1 MALRKLQIGPGVLV
15 TAAFIGPG
23 TLTVCTLA
31 GVRAGTQL
39 LWVVVLATL
48 ITIFIQNIAARIAW
62 NTGSGLATSMIKNT
76 AQPLLRFFFLVLILA
91 AILVGNTAYQ
101 GGNLSGAFLGFDK
114 IVTLPSFSIG
124 NQTFALRSLIIGVMA
139 AWVLWK
145 GNTRLIKNILLSVVL
160 LMSASFLIAA
170 ILVQPNFM
178 SLIKGL
184 LLPQIPQGDWKL
196 VVALL
201 GTTIVPY
208 NLFLHAALVKS
219 KNSQITSLAAL
230 KRDTQYAVGIGG
242 LISICIII
250 AASAVQGAEISSV
263 TDLGKSLV
271 PIYGNRAEYFV
282 AFGLFAAGFSSA
294 ITAPLA
300 AGYVAEECMQWSADS
315 KKSKWV
321 ALLVLTIGL
330 TMTLFELRPIEIIRL
345 AQWANGLL
353 LPLVGLFLWALMRK
367 EQNRMQLRQT
377 EQLIMGLI
385 IVFFC
390 VLTLRSLGF
399 LA

>member
-23 TLTVCTLA
+23 TLTVCTMA
-31 GVRAGTQL
+31 GVHAGTQL

-76 AQPLLRFFFLVLILA
+76 AHPLLRWFFLVLILA

-178 SLIKGL
+178 SLVKGL

-315 KKSKWV
+315 KKSNWV

-385 IVFFC
+385 IVFFF

>member
-23 TLTVCTLA
+23 TLTVCTMA
-31 GVRAGTQL
+31 GVHAGTQL

-76 AQPLLRFFFLVLILA
+76 AHPLLRWFFLVLILA

-178 SLIKGL
+178 SLVKGL

-219 KNSQITSLAAL
+219 KNSQITSIAAL

-263 TDLGKSLV
+263 TDLGRSLV

-385 IVFFC
+385 IVFFF
-390 VLTLRSLGF
+390 VLTLKSLGF

>member
-178 SLIKGL
+178 SLVKGL

-294 ITAPLA
+294 SSAPVA

>member
-178 SLIKGL
+178 SLVKGL

-377 EQLIMGLI
+377 EQFIMGLI

>member
-23 TLTVCTLA
+23 TLTVCTMA

-178 SLIKGL
+178 SLVKGL

-367 EQNRMQLRQT
+367 EQNRKQLRQT

>member
-178 SLIKGL
+178 SLVKGL

-330 TMTLFELRPIEIIRL
+330 TMTLFELLPIEIIRL

>member
-178 SLIKGL
+178 SLVKGL

-367 EQNRMQLRQT
+367 EQNRMQLQQT

>member
-178 SLIKGL
+178 SLVKGL

-390 VLTLRSLGF
+390 MLTLRSLGF

>member
-23 TLTVCTLA
+23 TLTVCTMA
-31 GVRAGTQL
+31 GVHAGTQL

-62 NTGSGLATSMIKNT
+62 NTGFGLATSMIKNT
-76 AQPLLRFFFLVLILA
+76 AHPLLRWFFLVLILA

-178 SLIKGL
+178 SLVKGL

-219 KNSQITSLAAL
+219 KNSQITSIAAL

-263 TDLGKSLV
+263 TDLGRSLV

-385 IVFFC
+385 IVFFF
-390 VLTLRSLGF
+390 VLTLKSLGF

>member
-23 TLTVCTLA
+23 TLTVCTMA
-31 GVRAGTQL
+31 GVHAGTQL

-76 AQPLLRFFFLVLILA
+76 AHPLLRWFFLVLILA

-178 SLIKGL
+178 SLVKGL

-263 TDLGKSLV
+263 TDLGRSLV

>member
-23 TLTVCTLA
+23 TLTVCTMA
-31 GVRAGTQL
+31 GVHAGTQL

-178 SLIKGL
+178 SLVKGL

>member
-178 SLIKGL
+178 SLVKGL

-230 KRDTQYAVGIGG
+230 KRDTQYAIGIGG

>member
-23 TLTVCTLA
+23 TLTVCTMA
-31 GVRAGTQL
+31 GVHAGTQL

-62 NTGSGLATSMIKNT
+62 KTGSGLATSMIKNT
-76 AQPLLRFFFLVLILA
+76 AHPLLRWFFLVLILA

-178 SLIKGL
+178 SLVKGL

-230 KRDTQYAVGIGG
+230 KRDTQYAVCTGG

>member
-178 SLIKGL
+178 SLVKGL

-219 KNSQITSLAAL
+219 KNSQITSIAAL

>member
-91 AILVGNTAYQ
+91 AILVGDTAYQ

-178 SLIKGL
+178 S
-184 LLPQIPQGDWKL
+184 
-196 VVALL
+196 
-201 GTTIVPY
+201 
-208 NLFLHAALVKS
+208 
-219 KNSQITSLAAL
+219 
-230 KRDTQYAVGIGG
+230 
-242 LISICIII
+242 
-250 AASAVQGAEISSV
+250 
-263 TDLGKSLV
+263 
-271 PIYGNRAEYFV
+271 
-282 AFGLFAAGFSSA
+282 
-294 ITAPLA
+294 
-300 AGYVAEECMQWSADS
+300 
-315 KKSKWV
+315 
-321 ALLVLTIGL
+321 
-330 TMTLFELRPIEIIRL
+330 
-345 AQWANGLL
+345 
-353 LPLVGLFLWALMRK
+353 
-367 EQNRMQLRQT
+367 
-377 EQLIMGLI
+377 
-385 IVFFC
+385 
-390 VLTLRSLGF
+390 
-399 LA
+399 

>member
-170 ILVQPNFM
+170 ILVQPNFI
-178 SLIKGL
+178 SLVKGL

>member
-23 TLTVCTLA
+23 TLTVCTMA
-31 GVRAGTQL
+31 GVHAGTQL

-76 AQPLLRFFFLVLILA
+76 AHPLLRWFFLVLILA

-178 SLIKGL
+178 SLVKGL

-385 IVFFC
+385 IVFFF
-390 VLTLRSLGF
+390 VLTLKSLGF

>member
-178 SLIKGL
+178 SLVKGL

-300 AGYVAEECMQWSADS
+300 AGYVAEECMQWSTDS

>member
-178 SLIKGL
+178 SLVKGL

-219 KNSQITSLAAL
+219 KNSQITSIAAL

-367 EQNRMQLRQT
+367 EQNRMQLQQT

>member
-76 AQPLLRFFFLVLILA
+76 AQPVLRFFFLVLILA

-178 SLIKGL
+178 SLVKGL

>member
-23 TLTVCTLA
+23 TLTVCTMA
-31 GVRAGTQL
+31 GVHAGTQL

-48 ITIFIQNIAARIAW
+48 ITIFIQNIAAHIARK
-62 NTGSGLATSMIKNT
+62 TGSGLATSMIKNT
-76 AQPLLRFFFLVLILA
+76 AHPLLRWFFLVLILA

-178 SLIKGL
+178 SLVKGL

-263 TDLGKSLV
+263 TDLGRSLV

-385 IVFFC
+385 IVFFF

>member
-1 MALRKLQIGPGVLV
+1 
-15 TAAFIGPG
+15 
-23 TLTVCTLA
+23 
-31 GVRAGTQL
+31 
-39 LWVVVLATL
+39 
-48 ITIFIQNIAARIAW
+48 
-62 NTGSGLATSMIKNT
+62 MIKNT

-178 SLIKGL
+178 SLVKGL

>member
-178 SLIKGL
+178 SLVKGL

-230 KRDTQYAVGIGG
+230 KSDTQYAVGIGG

>member
-1 MALRKLQIGPGVLV
+1 MALRKIQIGPGVLV

-76 AQPLLRFFFLVLILA
+76 AQPLPRWFFLVLILA

-178 SLIKGL
+178 SLVKGL

-219 KNSQITSLAAL
+219 KNSQITSFAAL

>member
-1 MALRKLQIGPGVLV
+1 MALRKIQIGPGVLV

-76 AQPLLRFFFLVLILA
+76 AQPLLRWFFLVLILA

-178 SLIKGL
+178 SLVKGL
-184 LLPQIPQGDWKL
+184 LFPQIPQGDWKL

>member
-178 SLIKGL
+178 SLVKGL

>member
-178 SLIKGL
+178 SLVKGL

-367 EQNRMQLRQT
+367 EQNRKQLRQT